1 MHIQDISDLNPHSVG
16 FANRAAESIN
26 IIGNVLEDLL
36 NGFGGAISDIT
47 GSSHGSH
54 LNINR
59 RVSFAEA
66 NPKDRINRG
75 HLNPAP
81 IESDAVRV
89 QHDIDKDV
97 PPI

>member
-1 MHIQDISDLNPHSVG
+1 MHINSAADLEPHSIG

-26 IIGNVLEDLL
+26 IIGNVLEDIL

-66 NPKDRINRG
+66 NRTRINRG
-75 HLNPAP
+75 HFNFSPVEA
-81 IESDAVRV
+81 DAVRV

-97 PPI
+97 PSI